1 MSGLSTS
8 TFFAKGEFVRR
19 NGPPCPG
26 LAAATMMKPM
36 PTIPDAL
43 EVFRRGPATLK
54 AAIADLTPAE
64 LDFVPAPGKWTI
76 RQLVRHLADT
86 EIVAGMRLR
95 HIVAEDKPFLV
106 PFDQDK
112 WADNL
117 DYKSADPDEAL
128 VMFRVLRDDTARL
141 LASLPPAAFERVG
154 SHPERGDRTLLSF
167 VELFGNHVIKHV
179 EHIRSIREAVAKQ
192 QA

>member
-1 MSGLSTS
+1 
-8 TFFAKGEFVRR
+8 
-19 NGPPCPG
+19 
-26 LAAATMMKPM
+26 M
-36 PTIPDAL
+36 PTIADSL
-43 EVFRRGPATLK
+43 EVFTRGPAMLK
-54 AAIADLTPAE
+54 SAIAEVTPAE
-64 LDFVPAPGKWTI
+64 LDFQPAPGKWTI

-95 HIVAEDKPFLV
+95 QIAAEDRPPLI

-117 DYKSADPDEAL
+117 GYAACDPNEAL
-128 VMFRVLRDDTARL
+128 VTFRALRDDTARL
-141 LASLPPAAFERVG
+141 LSSLPPETFERTGV
-154 SHPERGDRTLLSF
+154 HPERGERTLLSF

-179 EHIRSIREAVAKQ
+179 EHIRAIREAFAN